1 MTSRTN
7 EESSLFKNTTG
18 TAHLPPTPTCG
29 LSHQL
34 VEPPAGT
41 PATRIIITHS
51 ASSSFQC
58 SCAFVLSCFSRVRLC
73 VTPQAVAYQG
83 PPSMGFSRQ
92 EPCSG
97 VPVWL
102 TFTPRWTHLKG
113 PYRASCLQS
122 SPSLSHGLM
131 SQLLSL
137 KTLCFGCLV
146 FVLC

>member
-18 TAHLPPTPTCG
+18 TAHLPPAPTCG
-29 LSHQL
+29 LSQQL

-73 VTPQAVAYQG
+73 VTLWTIVLQA
-83 PPSMGFSRQ
+83 SLSTGFSGQ
-92 EPCSG
+92 EHCSG
-97 VPVWL
+97 LPCLPLGDLLNTVIKPMSPVSP
-102 TFTPRWTHLKG
+102 T
-113 PYRASCLQS
+113 LQVD
-122 SPSLSHGLM
+122 SL
-131 SQLLSL
+131 LLSYR
-137 KTLCFGCLV
+137 GS
-146 FVLC
+146 

>member
-7 EESSLFKNTTG
+7 EESSLFKNTTS

-73 VTPQAVAYQG
+73 ATLWTVVLQASL
-83 PPSMGFSRQ
+83 SMGFSRQ
-92 EPCSG
+92 EHCSG
-97 VPVWL
+97 LPCLPLGDLLNSGIKPMSPVSP
-102 TFTPRWTHLKG
+102 T
-113 PYRASCLQS
+113 LQVD
-122 SPSLSHGLM
+122 SL
-131 SQLLSL
+131 LLSYR
-137 KTLCFGCLV
+137 GS
-146 FVLC
+146 